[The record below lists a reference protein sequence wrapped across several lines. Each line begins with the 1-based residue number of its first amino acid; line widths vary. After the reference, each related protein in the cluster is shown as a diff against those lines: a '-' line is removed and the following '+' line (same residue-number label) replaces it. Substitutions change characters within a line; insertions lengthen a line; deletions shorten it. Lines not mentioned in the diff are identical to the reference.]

1 MSIRTKL
8 FAFILSLVVLMN
20 LVAFFIYQSGKTIQE
35 SYSLMMDRILLYKQ
49 IANLTEDNLRH
60 LGNYLINQNQAA
72 YADFFDRKEQLK
84 ELQSQLE
91 RQKRSE
97 PNEVP
102 VQNFV
107 NMVKTFL
114 EAEDAVIGIL
124 YRTEAQSYARQFD
137 EVEKTAAYIQEENQH
152 LVDLELSFYQPLYK
166 QMLLQVSRMN
176 ILGQALL
183 IVNVLLSLF
192 FTVWLSRSITRPI
205 GILVHTAEQISKGNL
220 DVDPPSIQYGDEMGI
235 LTRAFRHMLHN
246 LKELIAKNQEIA
258 EKDRLVKEL
267 EIKAL
272 QSQINPHF
280 LFNTLNVLSKLAL
293 LEGAEKTSDLTVSVS
308 NLLRYNL
315 RKLDTPVT
323 LSDEVAHAKEYFAIQ
338 QARFRD
344 RIKFETNIDESLLDL
359 PIPCLTLQPILE
371 NAFVHGIENLEEG
384 ACIRLDIRREERDA
398 VIAISDN
405 GAGMSE
411 ETRQALLHPSSGF
424 STAAGS
430 GRSTGLG
437 SRNVF
442 RRLQLFY
449 GRDDLVDI
457 ESRPQQG
464 TTVTIRIPITMKE
477 GKARVS
483 IADRG

>member
-20 LVAFFIYQSGKTIQE
+20 LVAFFIYQSGKTVQE

-60 LGNYLINQNQAA
+60 LGNYLINQTQAS
-72 YADFFDRKEQLK
+72 YADFFDRKK
-84 ELQSQLE
+84 QLE
-91 RQKRSE
+91 ELLRQLTAQKR
-97 PNEVP
+97 NESNAVA
-102 VQNFV
+102 VQNFG
-107 NMVKTFL
+107 NMVRTFL
-114 EAEDAVIGIL
+114 EAEDSVIGIL

-137 EVEKTAAYIQEENQH
+137 EVEKTAAYIQEEDQH

-166 QMLLQVSRMN
+166 QMLLYISRMN
-176 ILGQALL
+176 VLGQILL
-183 IVNVLLSLF
+183 LVNVALSIV

-205 GILVHTAEQISKGNL
+205 GTLVRTAEQISKGNL
-220 DVDPPSIQYGDEMGI
+220 DVEPPPVHYADEMGI
-235 LTRAFRHMLHN
+235 LTKAFRHMLYN
-246 LKELIAKNQEIA
+246 VKELIAKNQEIA

-280 LFNTLNVLSKLAL
+280 LFNTLNVLSKLAM
-293 LEGAEKTSDLTVSVS
+293 LEGADRTSDLTVSVS

-323 LSDEVAHAKEYFAIQ
+323 LRDEVEHAKEYFLIQ

-344 RIKFETNIDESLLDL
+344 RIAFETNIEESLLDL

-371 NAFVHGIENLEEG
+371 NAFVHGIEKLEQG
-384 ACIRLDIRREERDA
+384 ALIRLDIRHEEHSA
-398 VIAISDN
+398 VVAISDN

-411 ETRQALLHPSSGF
+411 ETRQSLLNTASGF
-424 STAAGS
+424 AVGTGN
-430 GRSTGLG
+430 GQSTGLG
-437 SRNVF
+437 SRNVY

-457 ESRPQQG
+457 ESRPNEG
-464 TTVTIRIPITMKE
+464 TTVTIRIPVISKE
-477 GKARVS
+477 GKNRVS
-483 IADRG
+483 IADRR